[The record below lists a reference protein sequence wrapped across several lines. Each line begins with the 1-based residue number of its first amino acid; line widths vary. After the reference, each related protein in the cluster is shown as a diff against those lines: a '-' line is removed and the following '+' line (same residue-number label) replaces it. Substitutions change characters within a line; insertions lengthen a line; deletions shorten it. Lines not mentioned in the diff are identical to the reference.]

1 MKAMISGARMYRQ
14 LPVEPGAHR
23 LPDHI
28 MWVITLTTS
37 VGMAFLNLI
46 TVWSMRT
53 LVKWKFRTMQTVTD
67 EYGVLY
73 GTLTLIGVAAFLA
86 TICMSICCIWA
97 PDAGSSGAPENKGWL
112 NGNPTTGFFTQRN
125 LIGRGLATILGNA
138 AGYPVGREGP
148 TVTMGSNLAYL
159 ITDSLALPYARQWV
173 DVDTSGAG
181 RTSALMVD
189 EERLAAAK
197 RVACAVGGACGM
209 CMIFDS
215 PIGGILYMLEEMTA
229 ICWPLELTFRA
240 FVGTVTCGMLSRGML
255 NLCSTDTKAFVVYEW
270 SPQLHPWDWWDLPMF
285 VLIAC
290 VLGPFSSVHTR
301 MCLHV
306 GSMRQ
311 TLMKSLETK
320 CWRPKVLEAISYAAT
335 CATVCALVAQLG
347 RCEPLKSGDSAE
359 LVRYNC
365 PHGEYNPVA
374 SLLLT
379 TSEGAVNLLFSRRNE
394 GEIQPANLFCALC
407 AYTCL
412 NIGLTG
418 VPAPSGNFTG
428 TMLIGGLVG
437 RILGSVSRELTGG
450 SAVPGVYA
458 MVGSASMLC
467 GFKRMSMA
475 VVWFVAISS
484 NDFNLVPPLMLSVCI
499 SLLLS
504 RVFKEKGFDEEQL
517 LRRKVPFLEPEPPMW
532 MDNMIAKDL
541 REDLPREAILPQE
554 AAARDVLRALECPEV
569 DDFPVVHNGVCLG
582 FTTRDRLRSALDF
595 FADQER
601 ERGSGALVEAATEAE
616 LAGMGASPSRPDSAF
631 DRLVSDTLL
640 KSLGALPPDAKLPVQ
655 RLVDP
660 VPYTILEEMP
670 AVRLY
675 ALFARAGVNIACV
688 VSDSGKFRG
697 KISRMG
703 IIKRTR
709 EMED

>member
-1 MKAMISGARMYRQ
+1 
-14 LPVEPGAHR
+14 
-23 LPDHI
+23 
-28 MWVITLTTS
+28 
-37 VGMAFLNLI
+37 MALLNLI

-53 LVKWKFRTMQTVTD
+53 LVKWKFHLMQTVTD
-67 EYGVLY
+67 EAGVLY
-73 GTLTLIGVAAFLA
+73 GTLTLVAVAAFLA
-86 TICMSICCIWA
+86 TVCMIICCIIA
-97 PDAGSSGAPENKGWL
+97 PEAGSSGAPENKGWL
-112 NGNPTTGFFTQRN
+112 NGNPLKNYFTRRN

-148 TVTMGSNLAYL
+148 TVTMGSNLAFL
-159 ITDSLALPYARQWV
+159 ITDCLAMPYAKMWV
-173 DVDTSGAG
+173 DPTSGLVDTSGPGDNEGASG
-181 RTSALMVD
+181 RTAALMVD

-215 PIGGILYMLEEMTA
+215 PIGGILYMFEEMTA

-255 NLCSTDTKAFVVYEW
+255 NLCSTDTKAFVVFEW
-270 SPQLHPWDWWDLPMF
+270 SPQLHPWDWWDLPVF

-301 MCLHV
+301 LCLRV
-306 GSMRQ
+306 GVLRQ
-311 TLMKSLETK
+311 RAMKALE
-320 CWRPKVLEAISYAAT
+320 RFQPYARMLEAICYAAT
-335 CATVCALVAQLG
+335 CATVCALTAQLG
-347 RCEPLKSGDSAE
+347 RCEPLRSGDSAE

-394 GEIQPANLFCALC
+394 GEIHPVNAFLALA
-407 AYTCL
+407 AYTGL

-437 RILGSVSRELTGG
+437 RIIGSGAQQWSLDKSG
-450 SAVPGVYA
+450 SAVSGVYA

-467 GFKRMSMA
+467 GFKRMSLA

-504 RVFKEKGFDEEQL
+504 RVFKERGFDEEQI
-517 LRRKVPFLEPEPPMW
+517 LRRKVPFLEPEPPLW
-532 MDNMIAKDL
+532 MDTMTAKDL
-541 REDLPREAILPQE
+541 CEDLPEEAVLPPE
-554 AAARDVLRALECPEV
+554 ASARVVVRALERQEV
-569 DDFPVVHNGVCLG
+569 DYFPVVRDGVPHVGDGVCIG
-582 FTTRDRLRSALDF
+582 FTTRDRLESALKVAGRSSASFGEVAAASD
-595 FADQER
+595 ADLAGHGGHSPSAQKGMSPDGEFER
-601 ERGSGALVEAATEAE
+601 LISDSLAKSFGAL
-616 LAGMGASPSRPDSAF
+616 S
-631 DRLVSDTLL
+631 
-640 KSLGALPPDAKLPVQ
+640 PDAKLPVQ

-688 VSDSGKFRG
+688 VSDSGKYRG
-697 KISRMG
+697 KISRTG